1 MTKYSKKTWKATVKC
16 KQLEQYEN
24 SLQLSALTTTT
35 GLFLDKA
42 VCMCNFELNTNFCLP
57 PPPQQKCTHTDNNKP
72 PPTNPTPYHLH
83 FPPQKDSCHYS
94 FFDVI
99 HLSCAPPPP
108 PPTSS
113 DLLIWLWLPVAASLL
128 CHSTDLKET
137 PEKDASWPKTSKM
150 CKYFHWQALYGCSI
164 SIYATNTFLF
174 QIWAPQGVAMSI
186 SPWPVKEQAEKGWL
200 VM

>member
-42 VCMCNFELNTNFCLP
+42 VCMCNFELNTNFCPPP

-83 FPPQKDSCHYS
+83 FPPQKDSCYCS

-99 HLSCAPPPP
+99 HLSYPP

-150 CKYFHWQALYGCSI
+150 CKYFHWQALYSCSI
-164 SIYATNTFLF
+164 NIYATNTFLF